1 MMNMHS
7 EDTFKYMN
15 ELGKQREPFLFI
27 LDFDLAKPLVFPL
40 KDIQNSSEIVF
51 DINGQRNFTPPP
63 ERIGISHPLS
73 KKLSKSVFFHKKPI
87 LYADY
92 KVKFDFVLEN
102 LQLGNSFLVNLTQPT
117 AIETNLSLSEIFHSC
132 TAKYKLLVNTE
143 TDKFVI
149 FSPEPF
155 VKIDEQGVISSFPM
169 KGTIDASIENAE
181 IKLMNDVKE
190 QAEHATIVD
199 LIRNDLSQ
207 VATKVRVE
215 RYRFVERV
223 KTHDKELLQVSSKI
237 RGQLPFDYLENIGTI
252 FQKLLPAGSIS
263 GAPKP
268 KTVEII
274 KTVEGYERGYY
285 TGIVGIFD
293 GKRLDSGVMIRF
305 IEQNLGDT
313 EGELIFKSGGGIT
326 AMSDAKSEYLEMID
340 KVYVPI
346 ITRNITHHQRSVAEC
361 ELAQ

>member
-7 EDTFKYMN
+7 EDTFRYMN

-40 KDIQNSSEIVF
+40 HSLENSAEIVF
-51 DINGQRNFTPPP
+51 NINGQRNFTP
-63 ERIGISHPLS
+63 LS
-73 KKLSKSVFFHKKPI
+73 RKSSKTVFFHKKPV
-87 LYADY
+87 LYTDY
-92 KVKFDFVLEN
+92 KAKFDFVLEN
-102 LQLGNSFLVNLTQPT
+102 LQFGNSFLVNLTQPT

-132 TAKYKLLVNTE
+132 TAKYKLLVDTE
-143 TDKFVI
+143 TDKFVV

-155 VKIDEQGVISSFPM
+155 VKINEQGVISSFPM
-169 KGTIDASIENAE
+169 KGTIDAGIDNAE

-207 VATKVRVE
+207 VATNVRVE

-237 RGQLPFDYLENIGTI
+237 SGQLPSDYLEKIGDI

-274 KTVEGYERGYY
+274 KKAEGYERGYY

-305 IEQNLGDT
+305 IEQNTNQKAQST
-313 EGELIFKSGGGIT
+313 EGVFIFKSGGGIT
-326 AMSDAKSEYLEMID
+326 AMSDAESEYLEMID

-346 ITRNITHHQRSVAEC
+346 ITRNIAHRQRSVATC
-361 ELAQ
+361 EMA

>member
-1 MMNMHS
+1 MNV
-7 EDTFKYMN
+7 
-15 ELGKQREPFLFI
+15 LGKQREPFLFI
-27 LDFDLAKPLVFPL
+27 LDFDLAKPLFFPL
-40 KDIQNSSEIVF
+40 KNIQKSTEIVF
-51 DINGQRNFTPPP
+51 DINGIRNFTP
-63 ERIGISHPLS
+63 LS
-73 KKLSKSVFFHKKPI
+73 IKSPKAVFFNKKPI
-87 LYADY
+87 LYTDY
-92 KVKFDFVLEN
+92 KAKFDFVLEN
-102 LQLGNSFLVNLTQPT
+102 LQIGNSFLVNLTQPT
-117 AIETNLSLSEIFHSC
+117 AIETNLSLSEIFHNC

-143 TDKFVI
+143 TDKFVV

-155 VKIDEQGVISSFPM
+155 VKIDETGIISSFPM
-169 KGTIDASIENAE
+169 KGTMDAGIENAE

-207 VATKVRVE
+207 VASKVRVE

-237 RGQLPFDYLENIGTI
+237 SGQLPSDFLENIGTI

-274 KTVEGYERGYY
+274 KTAEGYERGYY

-305 IEQNLGDT
+305 IEQNLAQNDNYT
-313 EGELIFKSGGGIT
+313 EGGLIFKSGGGIT
-326 AMSDAKSEYLEMID
+326 AMSDAESEYLEMID

-346 ITRNITHHQRSVAEC
+346 ITRNTAHHQRSVTAC
-361 ELAQ
+361 ELA